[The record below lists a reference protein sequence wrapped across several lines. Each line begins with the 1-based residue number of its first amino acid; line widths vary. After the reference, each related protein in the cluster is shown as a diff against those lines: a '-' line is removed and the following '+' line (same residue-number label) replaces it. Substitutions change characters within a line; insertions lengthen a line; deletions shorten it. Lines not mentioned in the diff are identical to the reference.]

1 MQISCPECHAK
12 YNVKDE
18 LFQNTARK
26 LRCAKCKHVWAPGEA
41 GKEKPASERAGSKST
56 LKKTT
61 RFTDKAQKK
70 NINYPWLAF
79 GLIVILL
86 IAGGIFGRHAI
97 VKAWP
102 ASARFYDLIQMPIDV
117 IGAGL
122 DFEEIKANRILDND
136 RLVLLLKGKIVNK
149 TDRVR
154 SVPKF
159 IQAVSLNAY
168 NDPIEKWQFEAP
180 EAELGPGESIEFQ
193 SVLKD
198 INGFASNLVVRFT
211 DGSEKKDQKTHAI
224 KTAPHQADEMKEAE
238 PAADTHH

>member
-12 YNVKDE
+12 YSVKDE
-18 LFQNTARK
+18 LFQNTTRK

-41 GKEKPASERAGSKST
+41 TKEKPVAETSKS
-56 LKKTT
+56 KPKSEKTT
-61 RFTDKAQKK
+61 RFTDNAKK
-70 NINYPWLAF
+70 RKINYPWLAF
-79 GLIVILL
+79 GLVIILL
-86 IAGGIFGRHAI
+86 VAGAVFGRHAI

-211 DGSEKKDQKTHAI
+211 DGLEKKDQKPQAI
-224 KTAPHQADEMKEAE
+224 KAAPHQADEMKE
-238 PAADTHH
+238 PKPTVDKHH